1 MTNVLCGEVV
11 PIPERVPYQRFHCKL
26 PIHIPFSEG
35 EDYTSTSGTL
45 TFSGGDS
52 SLRLE
57 VAIRDDAVV
66 EYSERFIVALSAP
79 ETESGVRLAE
89 PRRVVVTITNDDS
102 EKFNS
107 IPTT

>member
-1 MTNVLCGEVV
+1 MSFV
-11 PIPERVPYQRFHCKL
+11 ERSSLTRMVPYWRFHRKL
-26 PIHIPFSEG
+26 PNHLPFSEG
-35 EDYTSTSGTL
+35 ADYTSTSGTL

-57 VAIRDDAVV
+57 VPILDDAVV
-66 EYSERFIVALSAP
+66 EYGERFIVALSAP

-89 PRRVVVTITNDDS
+89 PRRVVVTITNDDC